1 MGHVSKRPK
10 TPHVAQLYILIY
22 MIPEQIW
29 HMLKEIINYITY
41 MDEILTAIL
50 TFILSTERTTCYT
63 FYIRTTRKN
72 KDNKTKIYENVESKP
87 SKN

>member
-29 HMLKEIINYITY
+29 HMLKEIIDYITY
-41 MDEILTAIL
+41 MDEILTAIMN
-50 TFILSTERTTCYT
+50 FILLTERTTCYT